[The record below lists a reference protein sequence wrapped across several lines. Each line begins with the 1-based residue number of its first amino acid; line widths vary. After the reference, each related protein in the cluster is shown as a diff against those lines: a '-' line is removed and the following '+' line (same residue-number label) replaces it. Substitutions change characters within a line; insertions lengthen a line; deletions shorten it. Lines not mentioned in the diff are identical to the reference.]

1 MKNTYE
7 DNKIYAVE
15 LLYYI
20 EENVSECG
28 AVVFITSNKDVK
40 NLPTHII
47 KENIDVAE
55 ALETND
61 CESIGNIYELTIEE
75 FYDEYPNEELIAF

>member
-61 CESIGNIYELTIEE
+61 CECIGNIYELTIEE